1 MIRDAFLGKVDK
13 ELKTS
18 SKNTRPEIVEQIEAL
33 EKFYN
38 IDVSKY
44 VGN

>member
-18 SKNTRPEIVEQIEAL
+18 SKNTRPEIVEQIQNTYL
-33 EKFYN
+33 
-38 IDVSKY
+38 IDSD
-44 VGN
+44 